1 MTKHYT
7 RTRTHPGEVLKEEFM
22 KPYNLSANA
31 LALAL
36 HVSPNRISEI
46 VRERRSITGDTA
58 IRLALFF
65 NTTSSFWMNLQ
76 SANDLSKAEVK
87 SFEKVKK
94 EILPVSLSA

>member
-1 MTKHYT
+1 MTNVYT
-7 RTRTHPGEVLKEEFM
+7 RTRTHPGEILREEFM

-46 VRERRSITGDTA
+46 VRERRSVTGETA
-58 IRLALFF
+58 IRLAQYF

-76 SANDLSKAEVK
+76 SAYDLSKAETE
-87 SFEKVKK
+87 SLEKVKK
-94 EILPVSLSA
+94 EILPIAIPA